1 MPGLE
6 QTPFQSVA
14 SLSAEQIDEVRSLA
28 IQNAMEGKIFPNENT
43 RNRLH
48 RKVHGMGFVEMGKV
62 MRETWSELDVFSKG
76 VFDELA
82 EIGRAR

>member
-6 QTPFQSVA
+6 QTPTQIVA
-14 SLSAEQIDEVRSLA
+14 SLSAEQIKEVRSLA
-28 IQNAMEGKIFPNENT
+28 IRNALEGKIFPNENA

-48 RKVHGMGFVEMGKV
+48 RKVHGIGFVEMGKV
-62 MRETWSELDVFSKG
+62 MRETWSELDGFSKG

>member
-1 MPGLE
+1 
-6 QTPFQSVA
+6 
-14 SLSAEQIDEVRSLA
+14 
-28 IQNAMEGKIFPNENT
+28 MEGKIFPNENA

-48 RKVHGMGFVEMGKV
+48 RKVHGIGFVEMGKV

-82 EIGRAR
+82 EIGRVR